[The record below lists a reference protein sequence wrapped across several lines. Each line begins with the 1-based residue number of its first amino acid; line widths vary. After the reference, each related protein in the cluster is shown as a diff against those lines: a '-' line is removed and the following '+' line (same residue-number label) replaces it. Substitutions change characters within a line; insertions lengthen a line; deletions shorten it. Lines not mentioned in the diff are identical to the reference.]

1 MSTPPHDISINN
13 LWRRPVIPDRRFTQ
27 LTEEDESKAA
37 IRSAVSSAPNRPPPV
52 VKTKAS
58 SSIMNSIIT
67 KHTHD
72 SMSKFEQRAGL
83 SDTGYTPH
91 KGLTADETRHHH
103 RLPES
108 LQKLQIQTLENRDEK
123 QPSSAQSTPST
134 TPHSSPRHQRRGW
147 FQSVGS
153 EASLTSSSSSSVD
166 LSSGDSA
173 VERWGV
179 FGPRPVVHKSTS
191 DVGAAAEATADF
203 VRFNIVLEQ
212 FGEKEVSQ
220 EEVGEEKEVSQE
232 EVGEEKEV
240 SQEEV
245 GEEKEVSQEEVGEE
259 KEVSQEEVGEEKEVS
274 QEEVGEEKEVSQE
287 EVGGGGRRYHRRRW
301 GRRRRYHRRRGG
313 EGGITED
320 GRRRYHRRR
329 WGRRRYHRRRWGEKE
344 VSQEE
349 VGEEKEV
356 SQEEVGEEKEEEVG
370 EEKEVSQEE
379 VGEKEVSQEE
389 VGEEKEVSQEEVG
402 EEKEVS
408 QEEVGEKEV
417 SQEEVGEKEVSQEE
431 VGEKEVSQEEVG
443 EKEVSQ
449 EEVGE
454 EKEVSQEEVGEKEVS
469 QEEVGEEKEVS
480 QEEVG
485 EDDESLSFNPS
496 LSFFPAGFALQSYR
510 GAQKPSPM
518 EVMKSQATRLA
529 DPTPQQLNP
538 PKLEIPT
545 VDPRKQGSRPHKLKH
560 RDMNI
565 LTPSGF

>member
-1 MSTPPHDISINN
+1 MAGSGDYPALEGSGIGGMKLPIGMTRRALSYDDNLEAPMSTPPHDISINN

-191 DVGAAAEATADF
+191 DVGAAAEATA
-203 VRFNIVLEQ
+203 
-212 FGEKEVSQ
+212 
-220 EEVGEEKEVSQE
+220 
-232 EVGEEKEV
+232 
-240 SQEEV
+240 
-245 GEEKEVSQEEVGEE
+245 
-259 KEVSQEEVGEEKEVS
+259 
-274 QEEVGEEKEVSQE
+274 
-287 EVGGGGRRYHRRRW
+287 
-301 GRRRRYHRRRGG
+301 
-313 EGGITED
+313 
-320 GRRRYHRRR
+320 
-329 WGRRRYHRRRWGEKE
+329 
-344 VSQEE
+344 
-349 VGEEKEV
+349 
-356 SQEEVGEEKEEEVG
+356 
-370 EEKEVSQEE
+370 
-379 VGEKEVSQEE
+379 
-389 VGEEKEVSQEEVG
+389 
-402 EEKEVS
+402 
-408 QEEVGEKEV
+408 
-417 SQEEVGEKEVSQEE
+417 
-431 VGEKEVSQEEVG
+431 
-443 EKEVSQ
+443 
-449 EEVGE
+449 
-454 EKEVSQEEVGEKEVS
+454 
-469 QEEVGEEKEVS
+469 
-480 QEEVG
+480 
-485 EDDESLSFNPS
+485 
-496 LSFFPAGFALQSYR
+496 GFALQSYR